1 MDDRFKNLP
10 DWQQR
15 FLVEYK
21 ELADRAEKL
30 CAMLDKYDAG
40 LLDFQPQ
47 TPIGLLR
54 AQLSVPR
61 SHRGTSPRLG
71 LLRAQLSVMSAYM
84 AILEVRAEFEDIDLS
99 ILADPEE

>member
-15 FLVEYK
+15 FLLEYE
-21 ELADRAEKL
+21 ELADRAKKL
-30 CAMLDKYDAG
+30 QAMLDKYDAG

-54 AQLSVPR
+54 AQLSVMR
-61 SHRGTSPRLG
+61 
-71 LLRAQLSVMSAYM
+71 AYM
-84 AILEVRAEFEDIDLS
+84 AILEERAEFEDVDLS

>member
-1 MDDRFKNLP
+1 MDDRFENLP

-15 FLVEYK
+15 FVIEYE

-30 CAMLDKYDAG
+30 HAILDKYDAG

-54 AQLSVPR
+54 AQLSI
-61 SHRGTSPRLG
+61 
-71 LLRAQLSVMSAYM
+71 MCAYM
-84 AILEVRAEFEDIDLS
+84 AILEERAEFEDIDLS

>member
-21 ELADRAEKL
+21 ELADRAKKL
-30 CAMLDKYDAG
+30 QAILDKYDAG

-54 AQLSVPR
+54 AQLSVMR
-61 SHRGTSPRLG
+61 
-71 LLRAQLSVMSAYM
+71 AYM
-84 AILEVRAEFEDIDLS
+84 AILEERAEFEDVDLS

>member
-1 MDDRFKNLP
+1 MDDRFEGLP

-15 FLVEYK
+15 FLVEYE

-30 CAMLDKYDAG
+30 RAILDKYDAEE
-40 LLDFQPQ
+40 LDFTPQ

-54 AQLSVPR
+54 AQLSV
-61 SHRGTSPRLG
+61 
-71 LLRAQLSVMSAYM
+71 MCAYM
-84 AILEVRAEFEDIDLS
+84 SILEERAEFEDIDLS

>member
-21 ELADRAEKL
+21 ELADRAKKL
-30 CAMLDKYDAG
+30 QAILDKYDAG
-40 LLDFQPQ
+40 LPDFQPQ

-54 AQLSVPR
+54 AQLSVMR
-61 SHRGTSPRLG
+61 
-71 LLRAQLSVMSAYM
+71 AYM
-84 AILEVRAEFEDIDLS
+84 AILEERAEFEDVDLS

>member
-1 MDDRFKNLP
+1 MDDRFENLP

-15 FLVEYK
+15 FVIEYE

-30 CAMLDKYDAG
+30 HAFLTKYDAG
-40 LLDFQPQ
+40 VLDFTPQ

-54 AQLSVPR
+54 AQLSI
-61 SHRGTSPRLG
+61 
-71 LLRAQLSVMSAYM
+71 MCAYM
-84 AILEVRAEFEDIDLS
+84 SILEERAELEDVDLS